1 MALGAG
7 KRIGGTAKPRTTPS
21 HKARMASPKR
31 SGTAMRLMRFAAGDE
46 KLWRTSHSLKAQ
58 AASQN
63 RIAPKNQKGFVM
75 AGLPFS

>member
-1 MALGAG
+1 
-7 KRIGGTAKPRTTPS
+7 
-21 HKARMASPKR
+21 
-31 SGTAMRLMRFAAGDE
+31 MRLMRFAAGDE

-63 RIAPKNQKGFVM
+63 RIAPENQKGFVM